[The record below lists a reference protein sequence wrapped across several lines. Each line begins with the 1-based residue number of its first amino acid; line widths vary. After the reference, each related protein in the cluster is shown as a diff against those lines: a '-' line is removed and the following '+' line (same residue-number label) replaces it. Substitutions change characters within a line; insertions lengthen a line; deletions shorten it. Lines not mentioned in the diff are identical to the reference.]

1 MTPREAAAAAKS
13 FALCLQDDD
22 FDRIYDAIETL
33 KAAGPA
39 GFPILI
45 RAFDHHDPEVRA
57 LASVALGEFP
67 SAVPLLRD
75 ILRKSLKNESAS
87 LARASAT
94 QALRDLG
101 PDAIEAVPELL
112 AAARFNNNL
121 GGLDAEWAL
130 EAIGPGVIPH
140 LFDALT
146 SGERMVK
153 ERAIHILSG
162 LDSVQ
167 CDTLLRFLIP
177 MFTEELLYVA
187 NLNVTSFVVGAD
199 GTVLDTISH
208 SDACN
213 VFHAIIR
220 ALEHMGK
227 QAKPSV
233 HVLLEAL
240 THHDPMVRRF
250 SLDVFAAMGRAA
262 NDAMPNVIHLLH
274 DPEWL
279 VREAAV
285 RAISKISSDPTAS
298 IRAMIEALSAD
309 DLEVRRDAFAAL
321 GYKQPEAIHAVPYLH
336 PMVDA
341 LKRDDN
347 EQCYAYIRYLGTFP
361 PDNLEI
367 VVPAIVEMLH
377 DPDRVVRTAVY
388 EVLGAIGI
396 AAKAA
401 IPELFDGLLDVDLS
415 VRDAAARAYGK
426 FGVAAVPTLIGWL
439 RFSDGPAEALV
450 EIGPDAV
457 RELVEAFHVPQ
468 HDVRERISIILGRI
482 GPAAVQELIGAL
494 SDPSE
499 LVSSAA
505 GDALKYIGAASI
517 QPLMTLVK
525 NGTSQAKSR
534 AADVL
539 KLIDESTASEV
550 IRLIEAEA
558 HATIQDQ
565 ANRATQELEGIEVM
579 GDEAVLAEKALD
591 TFRRI
596 GEVCKVRKTNRFTFK
611 DMQLQLGLR
620 DTTIQ
625 ERINKIGKLFRKYFK
640 KFEYHIDIPLDTD
653 DKFAKEHKLFDR
665 GKGKRESTICEPLGW
680 RAWELA
686 CQFLE
691 RRETAEAVMRRVKRH
706 NS

>member
-87 LARASAT
+87 LVRAGAT
-94 QALRDLG
+94 KALKNLG

-130 EAIGPGVIPH
+130 EAIGPGVIPY

-146 SGERMVK
+146 SGERMVQ
-153 ERAIHILSG
+153 ERAIHILSS

-167 CDTLLRFLIP
+167 CNTLLRFLIP
-177 MFTEELLYVA
+177 MLNEELRYVA
-187 NLNVTSFVVGAD
+187 SLNVTSSVMGAD
-199 GTVLDTISH
+199 GAALDTISH

-220 ALEHMGK
+220 ALEHMGE

-240 THHDPMVRRF
+240 THQDPMVRRF
-250 SLDVFAAMGRAA
+250 SLDVFAAMGQAA

-285 RAISKISSDPTAS
+285 RAISEISSDPIAV
-298 IRAMIEALSAD
+298 IRAMIEALSGD
-309 DLEVRRDAFAAL
+309 DLDVRRDAVAAL
-321 GYKQPEAIHAVPYLH
+321 GYKKPEAIHAVHYLH

-341 LKRDDN
+341 LKRPDD
-347 EQCYAYIRYLGTFP
+347 EQYYAYIQYLGTVTP
-361 PDNLEI
+361 EHLEG

-377 DPDRVVRTAVY
+377 DPDRVVRRAVY

-415 VRDAAARAYGK
+415 VRNAAARAYGK

-457 RELVEAFHVPQ
+457 PALVEAFHVPQ

-517 QPLMTLVK
+517 QPLITLIK

-539 KLIDESTASEV
+539 KLIDESTVSEV
-550 IRLIEAEA
+550 VRLIQAEA
-558 HATIQDQ
+558 DAAIQAR
-565 ANRATQELEGIEVM
+565 ANRAKQELKGIEVM
-579 GDEAVLAEKALD
+579 GDEALGLKEALGY
-591 TFRRI
+591 FRRI
-596 GEVCKVRKTNRFTFK
+596 GENCKARGVDTFSFKKIAKTMKDIEEGTLRNRIDAVSDFFHNYFRAREGEILLDDKKGTDERRQVF
-611 DMQLQLGLR
+611 DR
-620 DTTIQ
+620 N
-625 ERINKIGKLFRKYFK
+625 ERIR
-640 KFEYHIDIPLDTD
+640 P
-653 DKFAKEHKLFDR
+653 R
-665 GKGKRESTICEPLGW
+665 ICHPWGW
-680 RAWELA
+680 RAWELT

-691 RRETAEAVMRRVKRH
+691 RQKERDAANERARRQ
-706 NS
+706 SD